1 MPGPDRDAGE
11 PSLERQLVRLAV
23 PAFVALVA
31 EPLFLLV
38 DSAIV
43 GRLGTVPLA
52 ALGIAGA
59 ALTVVVSLCV
69 FLAYATTAAVARQ
82 AGAGDLRGAVA
93 QGMDGLWLAGAIGA
107 VCAVAGQAVA
117 PWAVAALGASEAVA
131 PGATTYL
138 RIGLTGLPGM
148 LLVLAATGVLRG
160 VQDTRTP
167 LLVASAGGV
176 LNAVLNYLLV
186 YPAGLGLPGSALGTV
201 LTQTAMGAALALPVV
216 RAARRHDVPLRP
228 HPAGLGRS
236 AAAGVPLLVRTLTL
250 RAALLLG
257 TYVAA
262 RTPRGDVALAAHQV
276 AGSVWSFL
284 AFALDA
290 LAIAAQALVG
300 HALGSGDPARARRVL
315 RRTLEWGLVSGVVL
329 GAAALALRGAYVP
342 VFSSDPAVQDAL
354 SSALVVVALLQPVA
368 ALVFV
373 LDGVLIGAGDGRYL
387 AVAGV
392 VTLVVYA
399 PLALAVLA
407 ADGGLVPLWW
417 AFGAFMGARLVT
429 LVLRARGE
437 RWMVLGAGR

>member
-1 MPGPDRDAGE
+1 MQTVPGSSSAASE

-23 PAFVALVA
+23 PAFVALVS

-69 FLAYATTAAVARQ
+69 FLAYATTAAVARR
-82 AGAGDLRGAVA
+82 AGAGDLRGALS
-93 QGMDGLWLAGAIGA
+93 QGMDGLWLAAGIGV
-107 VCAVAGQAVA
+107 VCAGAGQAVA
-117 PWAVAALGASEAVA
+117 PWAVDALGASAAVA
-131 PGATTYL
+131 PEATTYL

-148 LLVLAATGVLRG
+148 LVVLAATGVLRG

-167 LLVASAGGV
+167 LVVATAGGLV
-176 LNAVLNYLLV
+176 NAALNALLV

-216 RAARRHDVPLRP
+216 RAARRAGVPLQP
-228 HPAGLGRS
+228 HAAGIRRS
-236 AAAGVPLLVRTLTL
+236 ASAGVPLLVRTLTL

-300 HALGSGDPARARRVL
+300 NALGAGDAARARRVL

-329 GAAALALRGAYVP
+329 GAAALALRPAYVP
-342 VFSSDPAVQDAL
+342 VFSSDPAVQDA
-354 SSALVVVALLQPVA
+354 
-368 ALVFV
+368 
-373 LDGVLIGAGDGRYL
+373 
-387 AVAGV
+387 
-392 VTLVVYA
+392 
-399 PLALAVLA
+399 
-407 ADGGLVPLWW
+407 
-417 AFGAFMGARLVT
+417 
-429 LVLRARGE
+429 
-437 RWMVLGAGR
+437 